1 MKSKI
6 ILIVEEDEQAR
17 KLFEQC
23 IGLLSTVKAVSTGQE
38 ALAVVAYS
46 PVDLILVS
54 QQLPDLD
61 GQSFLQKVRGLT
73 SQTCPVVAVSA
84 FAKEEEK
91 HYFLDQGFDDLL
103 TKPIRPKEVI
113 LCLQRQLKKEPE
125 KPVAVQEG
133 RVFDPEPLA
142 QLLKYSSPE
151 TIKGIYLEFIQEC
164 HELLQGTDNPTNTP
178 ISAEMLRAIH
188 TIKGNSGTLGAEK
201 LFLYAKQSEFLGRQ
215 GKDIEFAESLHYL
228 KTALVEFEGFL
239 KKEGS
244 LYGFWEN

>member
-6 ILIVEEDEQAR
+6 ILIVEENEQAR
-17 KLFEQC
+17 KLLEQC
-23 IGLLSTVKAVSTGQE
+23 IGLLSTVESVATGHE
-38 ALAVVAYS
+38 GLEVVGKKS
-46 PVDLILVS
+46 VDLILLS

-61 GQSFLQKVRGLT
+61 GPSFLHKVRGLT

-113 LCLQRQLKKEPE
+113 LCLQRQLKKEPKE
-125 KPVAVQEG
+125 PEAVQEG
-133 RVFDPEPLA
+133 RVFDSEPLQ
-142 QLLKYSSPE
+142 QLLKYNSPE
-151 TIKGIYLEFIQEC
+151 TIKGIYLEFIEEC
-164 HELLQGTDNPTNTP
+164 RELLRDTAEVANTP
-178 ISAEMLRAIH
+178 ISAELLRAIH

-228 KTALVEFEGFL
+228 NTALIEFDAFL

-244 LYGFWEN
+244 LYGF